1 MALAGYDFFS
11 DGAYISV
18 SAYASYPLQAASLL
32 AFIAPTVA
40 FCVISRATVAVL
52 LKSAWPFYVRKVT
65 GGKPWA
71 KFHANTFGTLLA
83 AVLRAALWG
92 ASILF
97 FGPVL
102 LILAINAKLFAFP
115 TLAAAINDATAGA
128 AAGGEAAITVM
139 AVNLSLVLELLLE
152 SLPELALMILNEKAL
167 GQERTAVFY
176 LAAAGSVFDILNGV
190 TPIVFWIRK
199 KRSIMG
205 GLGVELFDKWTC
217 PACGEAVD
225 ATVLECTKE
234 GCGTQ
239 HPELQAPRANSLAA
253 AVDARASGLG
263 LGHHSVASSRTNQ
276 QQQL

>member
-1 MALAGYDFFS
+1 M
-11 DGAYISV
+11 
-18 SAYASYPLQAASLL
+18 
-32 AFIAPTVA
+32 
-40 FCVISRATVAVL
+40 
-52 LKSAWPFYVRKVT
+52 RKVT

-71 KFHANTFGTLLA
+71 KFRVNTFNAFVA

-92 ASILF
+92 PSILF

-102 LILAINAKLFAFP
+102 LILAVNAKLFAFP

-128 AAGGEAAITVM
+128 ASGGEAAITVM

-176 LAAAGSVFDILNGV
+176 LAAAGSVLDILNGV
-190 TPIVFWIRK
+190 WPIVFWIRE

-239 HPELQAPRANSLAA
+239 HPELQAPRANRPDARPLHAPGSGAA
-253 AVDARASGLG
+253 PVAMHDTEQQIGELEGQAELAVDPRKVYSYV
-263 LGHHSVASSRTNQ
+263 HCV
-276 QQQL
+276 